1 MKLSV
6 FVMHGQTV
14 QQLFYGGTKRTEI
27 LERKRK
33 CNVQFHMKT
42 SYVYRAPGLLPDS

>member
-14 QQLFYGGTKRTEI
+14 QQLFYGGGQKGQKYLKEKGSVTYNFT
-27 LERKRK
+27 
-33 CNVQFHMKT
+33 
-42 SYVYRAPGLLPDS
+42 